1 MTYVAFLSFL
11 TTILWQSC
19 DVKGWNVQESIKILL
34 ETLDDVEEY
43 DIAFPLVIA
52 PGMDTL
58 VPRHKRHSSVSEFQR
73 ECATERGKHDTGN
86 PLSVEEEGNEEHI
99 NNKGS
104 NIFEGNVNRNKES
117 GTRCNADSTAIQTS
131 LSNNQNTRI
140 NLEDTHVVQQRR
152 DESCDRRMNKEP
164 KTEKKFTLFN
174 NKINNESGNTGSG
187 SNKGEDATIIAL
199 KDWILEVR
207 TNPTLLVQD
216 GFEAEWVSKGQKQS
230 AVNPKSCKLQTG
242 VVRGEVS
249 SVVAVTTCDSSP
261 THGDMTG
268 LIQVNGQSYFVQ
280 PLVPTGRINH
290 QHPHLVYRTKTR
302 LELVG
307 DQDFGD
313 EWKVSRSDARQMA
326 EPCDVGAVNSE
337 CLKRSKRESYW
348 RHDMTELKHSNTT
361 VREEI
366 SSAEERLDVY
376 LVGEPDDNLE
386 HSRAVIEHIRE
397 TLRREE
403 EVGYFLDNDLET
415 EGKRNHFK

>member
-1 MTYVAFLSFL
+1 M
-11 TTILWQSC
+11 
-19 DVKGWNVQESIKILL
+19 KGWNVQESIKILL

-58 VPRHKRHSSVSEFQR
+58 VPRHKRHASVSEFLR
-73 ECATERGKHDTGN
+73 ECATEREEHGTRN
-86 PLSVEEEGNEEHI
+86 PLSVGEEGNEERV
-99 NNKGS
+99 NNGGS
-104 NIFEGNVNRNKES
+104 NISEGNVNRNTES
-117 GTRCNADSTAIQTS
+117 GTRCKADSIAIQTS
-131 LSNNQNTRI
+131 LSNNQKTSI
-140 NLEDTHVVQQRR
+140 NLEDARDVQQRR
-152 DESCDRRMNKEP
+152 DESCDGRMNKEP
-164 KTEKKFTLFN
+164 KIEKKFTLFD
-174 NKINNESGNTGSG
+174 NKIKKESGNTGSG
-187 SNKGEDATIIAL
+187 SNKREDATIIAL

-216 GFEAEWVSKGQKQS
+216 GFEAEWVSNGQKQS

-268 LIQVNGQSYFVQ
+268 LIQVDGQSYFVQ

-290 QHPHLVYRTKTR
+290 QHPHLVYRAKTR

-313 EWKVSRSDARQMA
+313 EWKVSRSDSRQMA
-326 EPCDVGAVNSE
+326 VMGLASSEPCGVGAVNSE

-397 TLRREE
+397 TLGREE

-415 EGKRNHFK
+415 EGRRNHSM